1 MAGGL
6 KMTNYTN
13 IISSGDLAQII
24 GHQGIRIFDAT
35 YAISSTAPGGIFVQA
50 HIPGAQFFDIDD
62 IADPNA
68 PLTHVLPSPQLFEQK
83 IRAFG
88 VNEGDQVV
96 IYDQSGMAMAA
107 SRAWWMFRAF
117 GHDRVAVLDGGL
129 PKWIAENRP
138 VESGD
143 ASKQA
148 EGNFTAHFRKELF
161 RTAEDVLKNIQMQAA
176 LTVDARDPGRFEGN
190 APEPRPGMES
200 GHIPGSTNLF
210 FMNLLNGDK
219 TLKDPA
225 AIRAELEKS
234 GVPES
239 GTPIISSCGSGVTAC
254 VLALAMHRLGNPDVA
269 IYGGS
274 WAEWGQNPALPKE
287 KGHAKT
293 IGTNAAGASRG

>member
-1 MAGGL
+1 
-6 KMTNYTN
+6 MTDYKN
-13 IISSGDLAQII
+13 IISTEQLSTILGKSDVK
-24 GHQGIRIFDAT
+24 IFDAT
-35 YAISSTAPGGIFVQA
+35 YAISAAAPGGVFTQA

-62 IADPNA
+62 VADPNA
-68 PLTHVLPSPQLFEQK
+68 PLAHTLPSPQLFEEK
-83 IRAFG
+83 IRVLG
-88 VNEGDQVV
+88 VNDGDQIV

-107 SRAWWMFRAF
+107 SRAWWTFRAF

-138 VESGD
+138 VESGP
-143 ASKQA
+143 AAKPAQ
-148 EGNFTAHFRKELF
+148 GNFKANFRKALF
-161 RTAEDVLKNIQMQAA
+161 RTADDVLQNIQTQNA

-210 FMNLLNGDK
+210 FMNLFKSDK
-219 TLKDPA
+219 TLKEPA
-225 AIRAELEKS
+225 EIRAELVKS
-234 GVPES
+234 GIPEN

-254 VLALAMHRLGNPDVA
+254 VLALAMHRLGNPDIA

-287 KGHAKT
+287 KGRARKV
-293 IGTNAAGASRG
+293 